1 MNKAM
6 ISRGPDSA
14 GTFVQNNFGFG
25 MRSWRYAA
33 VIKDGVVEKLLVE
46 PGKNDNIEDDPY
58 SISTPENVMKYL
70 KGEEYIETKDGNE

>member
-1 MNKAM
+1 M
-6 ISRGPDSA
+6 IGEHGIIWSDNYGINARLYVKG
-14 GTFVQNNFGFG
+14 
-25 MRSWRYAA
+25 
-33 VIKDGVVEKLLVE
+33 KDGVVEKLLVE